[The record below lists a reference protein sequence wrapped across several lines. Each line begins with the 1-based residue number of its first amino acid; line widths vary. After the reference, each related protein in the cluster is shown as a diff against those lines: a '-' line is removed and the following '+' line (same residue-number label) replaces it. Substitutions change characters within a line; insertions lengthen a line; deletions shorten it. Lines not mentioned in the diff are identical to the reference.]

1 MKEREQI
8 QQHNTEIDSPE
19 KLITSEETA
28 APRIYRSITRHSSR
42 RPTAHFPDN
51 LDLEKSTTVTS
62 ITAPSIHGFDISRV
76 DTNKSLYHPQLTPFA
91 TQTSYVEP
99 AHSPHTSPPP
109 LQSPPPDGG
118 YGWVCVVAVFFINA
132 HTWGINS
139 SYGVFLAHYLAE
151 NSFPGTSALE
161 YAFVGALSISCGV
174 AISPIA
180 ALISRYC
187 GLRFTLLLGAT
198 IEALSLIGAS
208 WATEIWHLF
217 LSQGAGFGV
226 GFGLL
231 FVGSVGVVSQWFS
244 SRRSV
249 ANGFATAGSGIGG
262 LIYSLATSAMLRNLG
277 QPWTF
282 RVLGILAFAVNGICA
297 VLLREWPSTPA
308 RTTIF
313 TSRRRSETNTS
324 TSTSTQRNSPPP
336 SPMFNLSLL
345 LRRPSYLILLLYATL
360 SMLGYIALL
369 FSLSSYGRTVLHLSP
384 ENAAL
389 LTALLNLSQGF
400 GRPTIGL
407 LSDRLGR
414 LNMACFGTLL
424 AGLATLVVWT
434 NAHSFAAM
442 IVYSVLCGFFVGTF
456 WATIAPVTAEV
467 VAVDELVGPA
477 LNTIW
482 LALVL
487 PCTFA
492 APIAFRL
499 TVIGGGGSYLGC
511 QLFCGWMLVGG
522 AAVLWGV
529 RCWKLALKGGKEE
542 EEKEKE
548 TQDVGGG
555 FGGVVRCAWM
565 LGKV

>member
-1 MKEREQI
+1 MKEREI
-8 QQHNTEIDSPE
+8 QQHNTEVDSPE
-19 KLITSEETA
+19 KLITSEVTA
-28 APRIYRSITRHSSR
+28 APRIYRSVTRHSN
-42 RPTAHFPDN
+42 RPTAHFRDN
-51 LDLEKSTTVTS
+51 LDLEKSTTVAS

-76 DTNKSLYHPQLTPFA
+76 DTNRSVYHPQLAPFA

-99 AHSPHTSPPP
+99 THSSHNSPPP
-109 LQSPPPDGG
+109 VQSPPDGG

-139 SYGVFLAHYLAE
+139 SYGVFLAHYLAA
-151 NSFPGTSALE
+151 NSFPGTTALD

-187 GLRFTLLLGAT
+187 GLRFTLLLGAAV
-198 IEALSLIGAS
+198 EAVSLIGAS

-244 SRRSV
+244 SQRSV
-249 ANGFATAGSGIGG
+249 ANGVATAGSGIGG

-297 VLLREWPSTPA
+297 VLLKEWPSTPA
-308 RTTIF
+308 RPTIF
-313 TSRRRSETNTS
+313 TRARSTTNTS
-324 TSTSTQRNSPPP
+324 TSTQQNTPTIP
-336 SPMFNLSLL
+336 SPMFNLSSL

-360 SMLGYIALL
+360 SMLGYISLL
-369 FSLSSYGRTVLHLSP
+369 FSLSSYGRSILHLSP

-414 LNMACFGTLL
+414 LNMACFGSLL
-424 AGLATLVVWT
+424 AGLATLVIWT
-434 NAHSFAAM
+434 NAHTFAAM
-442 IVYSVLCGFFVGTF
+442 IVYSILCGCFVGTF

-467 VAVDELVGPA
+467 VEVDELIGPA

-482 LALVL
+482 LALAL

-492 APIAFRL
+492 APVAFRL
-499 TVIGGGGSYLGC
+499 TVVGGVSYLGC
-511 QLFCGWMLVGG
+511 QLFCGWMLIGA
-522 AAVLWGV
+522 AAVLWVV
-529 RCWKLALKGGKEE
+529 RCWKLAEGER
-542 EEKEKE
+542 
-548 TQDVGGG
+548 VGREI
-555 FGGVVRCAWM
+555 GVAGIVRCAWRV
-565 LGKV
+565 GKV